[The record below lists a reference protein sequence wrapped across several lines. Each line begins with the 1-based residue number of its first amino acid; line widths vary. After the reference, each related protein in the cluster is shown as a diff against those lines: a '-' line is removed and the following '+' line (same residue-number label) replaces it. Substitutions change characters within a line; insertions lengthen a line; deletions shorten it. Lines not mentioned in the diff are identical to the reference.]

1 MSLSLRWEELSW
13 VPLTASYYCDFIIC
27 LSCLSVL
34 KHTDGQFFL
43 LSIDRAMLEN
53 EFANQIVFHLSYKNI
68 IAGEGY
74 APMRLAVR
82 SR

>member
-1 MSLSLRWEELSW
+1 MDLSLRWEELSW
-13 VPLTASYYCDFIIC
+13 VPLTASYYCDLIIC
-27 LSCLSVL
+27 LSCLGVL

-53 EFANQIVFHLSYKNI
+53 EFATQIFFHLSYKNI